1 MQAAAVAE
9 AALRWRDDGG
19 GFGRAIVLAVG
30 LHVLLALLFWL
41 FSILDLSR
49 DAPAAAGQPVISADL
64 DVSAADAAA
73 AREALEF
80 TPEPVP
86 EPEPLPEPVEEDTP
100 PPPQPI
106 PEPVPEEALVERQA
120 EAQERVPVPDE
131 VQQEEVRD
139 DAVSDVT
146 RQREQEEKRRQEQID
161 LTERERQREA
171 EQRQRLAAQAEAEQ
185 KRLERDRKLAAIR
198 AERARLQ
205 RQTQMSEQRL
215 RQLADAE
222 AARASSAAT
231 AAARADA
238 AASGSPPAG
247 NNGAAADDGLKARYA
262 AAIQAAVTSKWTRPD
277 NMSTA
282 PCRMTITQLPG
293 GEVMS
298 VEFSASCPYDE
309 AGKRSVEAAVLKAQP
324 LPYAGFEPVFTRRL
338 IFTFRPGN

>member
-1 MQAAAVAE
+1 MAE
-9 AALRWRDDGG
+9 AALRWRDDGD
-19 GFGRAIVLAVG
+19 GFARAIVLAIG

-41 FSILDLSR
+41 LSILDLSR
-49 DAPAAAGQPVISADL
+49 ETPAAAGQPVINADL
-64 DVSAADAAA
+64 NVSDAEAAA

-86 EPEPLPEPVEEDTP
+86 EPEPMPEPVEEDTV

-106 PEPVPEEALVERQA
+106 PEPVPDDALVERQA
-120 EAQERVPVPDE
+120 DAQERVPVPDD

-139 DAVSDVT
+139 DAISDET
-146 RQREQEEKRRQEQID
+146 REREQEEKRRQEQID

-185 KRLERDRKLAAIR
+185 KRLDREKRLAAIR
-198 AERARLQ
+198 AERAKLQ
-205 RQTQMSEQRL
+205 RQTEMSEQRL

-222 AARASSAAT
+222 ATRASSSAAE

-247 NNGAAADDGLKARYA
+247 NNGAAVDDGLKARYA
-262 AAIQAAVTSKWTRPD
+262 AAIQAAVVSKWTRPD
-277 NMSTA
+277 DLA
-282 PCRMTITQLPG
+282 ALPCRMTIKQLPG

-298 VEFSASCPYDE
+298 VEISSSCPYDE

-324 LPYAGFEPVFTRRL
+324 LPYAGFESVFQRTL
-338 IFTFRPGN
+338 TFTFRPAN

>member
-1 MQAAAVAE
+1 MAE
-9 AALRWRDDGG
+9 AALRWRDDGD
-19 GFGRAIVLAVG
+19 GFARAIVLAIG

-41 FSILDLSR
+41 LSILDLSR
-49 DAPAAAGQPVISADL
+49 ETPAAAGQPVINADL
-64 DVSAADAAA
+64 NVSDAEAAA

-86 EPEPLPEPVEEDTP
+86 EPEPMPEPVEEDTV

-106 PEPVPEEALVERQA
+106 PEPVPDDALVERQA
-120 EAQERVPVPDE
+120 DAQERVPVPDD

-139 DAVSDVT
+139 DAISDQT
-146 RQREQEEKRRQEQID
+146 REREQEEKRRQEQID

-185 KRLERDRKLAAIR
+185 KRLDREKRLAAIR
-198 AERARLQ
+198 AERAKLQ
-205 RQTQMSEQRL
+205 RQTEMSEQRL

-222 AARASSAAT
+222 ATRASSSAAE

-247 NNGAAADDGLKARYA
+247 NNGATPDDGLRARYA
-262 AAIQAAVTSKWTRPD
+262 AAIQAAVTSKWTRPE

-298 VEFSASCPYDE
+298 VDFSASCPYDE

-324 LPYAGFEPVFTRRL
+324 LPYAGFEPVFSRRL
-338 IFTFRPGN
+338 IFTFRPSN